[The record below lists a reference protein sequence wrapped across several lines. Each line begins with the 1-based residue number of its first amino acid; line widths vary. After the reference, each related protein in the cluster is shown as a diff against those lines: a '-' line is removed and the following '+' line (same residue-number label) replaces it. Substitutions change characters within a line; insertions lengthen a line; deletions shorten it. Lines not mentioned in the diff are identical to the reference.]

1 MAAAGGGCRLGG
13 RPYDKSS
20 VDSQF
25 ADDDDD
31 GESAVLRPETS
42 KSRDQIA
49 LETPKFW
56 YCIWRRS
63 QSRTRQ
69 LSFCARSTSQKFR
82 LGSAGEATVS
92 VFDRSPGHSFGLGIS
107 REIGAGLELGFE
119 GLVSCSVTVDRRP
132 SDCMGNVTT
141 TAS

>member
-82 LGSAGEATVS
+82 LGCVGEATVS

-107 REIGAGLELGFE
+107 RENSVPVLSSVSKVWSRAASLLTGA
-119 GLVSCSVTVDRRP
+119 RP
-132 SDCMGNVTT
+132 
-141 TAS
+141 TAWGT

>member
-107 REIGAGLELGFE
+107 RENSVPVLSSVSKVWSRAASLLTGA
-119 GLVSCSVTVDRRP
+119 RP
-132 SDCMGNVTT
+132 
-141 TAS
+141 TAWGT

>member
-56 YCIWRRS
+56 FCIWRRS

-107 REIGAGLELGFE
+107 RENSVPVLSS
-119 GLVSCSVTVDRRP
+119 VSKVWSRAASLLTRARP
-132 SDCMGNVTT
+132 
-141 TAS
+141 TAWGT

>member
-69 LSFCARSTSQKFR
+69 LSFCARSTNQKFR

-107 REIGAGLELGFE
+107 RENSVPVLSSVSKVWSRAASLLTGA
-119 GLVSCSVTVDRRP
+119 RP
-132 SDCMGNVTT
+132 
-141 TAS
+141 TAWGT

>member
-56 YCIWRRS
+56 FCIWRRS

-107 REIGAGLELGFE
+107 RENSVPVLSSVSKVWSRAASLLTGA
-119 GLVSCSVTVDRRP
+119 RP
-132 SDCMGNVTT
+132 
-141 TAS
+141 TAWGT